1 MSLRIMGQA
10 ATTMNQLQ
18 KKLDVI
24 GHNLANSETNGYKT
38 RTTEFGALLF
48 QQINNLNDPEN
59 ARGRIT
65 PDGIRVGTGA
75 RLGAI
80 NNNLAI
86 GAMKTTGRELDTML
100 LDERHYFQYRIQE
113 NGVDEIR
120 YTRDGAFYL
129 SPIGNGET
137 VELVTSEGYPIYG
150 TNGPIQFQS
159 DFDAIHINERGDIIL
174 TINAEESTV
183 ATLAIAEI
191 TRPRILEATGENGF
205 RLPDLAALGYNFNDI
220 VRAPA
225 NDTHLVQNQVLEMS
239 NVAIQD
245 EMTQLIIAQRSY
257 QMNARSITTADQ
269 MQGLINQLR

>member
-1 MSLRIMGQA
+1 MGQA

-24 GHNLANSETNGYKT
+24 GHNLANSDTNGYKA

-75 RLGAI
+75 QLGAI
-80 NNNLAI
+80 NNNVAI

-100 LDERHYFQYRIQE
+100 IDEHHYFQYRIQD

-129 SPIGNGET
+129 SPIGNGDT
-137 VELVTSEGYPIYG
+137 VELVTSEGHPIYG

-159 DFDAIHINERGDIIL
+159 DFDAIHINERGDIVV
-174 TINAEESTV
+174 TKNAQETTV
-183 ATLAIAEI
+183 ATLAIVEI
-191 TRPRILEATGENGF
+191 TRPRILETAGENGF
-205 RLPDLAALGYNFNDI
+205 RLPDLAALGYYFNDI

-225 NDTHLVQNQVLEMS
+225 NDNRLIQNQALEMS